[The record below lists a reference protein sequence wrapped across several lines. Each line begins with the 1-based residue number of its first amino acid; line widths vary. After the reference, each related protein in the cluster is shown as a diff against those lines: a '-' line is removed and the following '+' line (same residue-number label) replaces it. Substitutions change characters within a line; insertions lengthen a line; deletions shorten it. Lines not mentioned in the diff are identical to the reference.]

1 MKALIRRIRIS
12 PKKVNLVAHL
22 VRGKKVTDALDIL
35 KFTPKRTSPILYK
48 LVESASA
55 NAVNN
60 FGQDSNSLYVKE
72 VIVTEGPTYKRS
84 LPISRGRTHPVL
96 KRTSHIT
103 VTVESRNETTGTK
116 KKAAETKTK

>member
-12 PKKVNLVAHL
+12 PKKANLVTHL

-35 KFTPKRTSPILYK
+35 KFTPKKTAPVLFK
-48 LVESASA
+48 LIESASA

-60 FGQDSNSLYVKE
+60 FGQDADTLYVKE
-72 VIVTEGPTYKRS
+72 IIVTEGPTHKRS
-84 LPISRGRTHPVL
+84 IPISRGRTHPVL

-103 VTVESRNETTGTK
+103 VRVESKTVTTESTT
-116 KKAAETKTK
+116 ESKTK